1 MAKTINYSAFPDIQK
16 YSNQESISPEIL
28 EKAFRVEK
36 KYHDLLLAEKHFE
49 KRVSLYNEFY
59 STVIPIYGRDDS
71 NFGETNPKDKYAD
84 LFLSE
89 IKGKRVADFGC
100 GQGFMLQSLASKDP
114 NCHLTGIDVLIPEE
128 LKIHPRINFIENNLL
143 TYQPSEQF
151 DIAIS
156 DNVIEHLVKED
167 AKAHLQT
174 IFKSLSPGGKL
185 ILLMPNRL
193 FGPADVTRIIDYSH
207 SGKTPAQGGHVN
219 ESTYTEMIEIL
230 SEIGFQDFKT
240 VLPIPKLK
248 YTVFKKLRV
257 GTRWITTI
265 ENSKVLLGL
274 FRKFKIKGVCPI
286 RFTVTLVCTK

>member
-36 KYHDLLLAEKHFE
+36 KYHDLLMAEKDFE
-49 KRVSLYNEFY
+49 KRVSLYREFY
-59 STVIPIYGRDDS
+59 NTVIPIYGRDDS
-71 NFGETNPKDKYAD
+71 NFGEANPKDKYAD

-89 IKGKRVADFGC
+89 IRGKRVADFGC
-100 GQGFMLQSLASKDP
+100 GQGFMLQSLANKDA
-114 NCHLTGIDVLIPEE
+114 NCRLTGIDVLIPED
-128 LKIHPRINFIENNLL
+128 LKRHSRINFIEDNLL
-143 TYQPSEQF
+143 TFKPSQQF

-167 AKAHLQT
+167 AKSHLQT
-174 IFKSLSPGGKL
+174 IFNSLSEGGKL

-230 SEIGFQDFKT
+230 REIGFQEFKT

-248 YTVFKKLRV
+248 YTVFKNLRV
-257 GTRWITTI
+257 GTKWITTI
-265 ENSKVLLGL
+265 ENSKFLLGL
-274 FRKFKIKGVCPI
+274 FRMLKIKGVCPI
-286 RFTVTLVCTK
+286 RFTVTIITSK

>member
-16 YSNQESISPEIL
+16 YSKQESISPEIL

-36 KYHDLLLAEKHFE
+36 KYHDLLLAEKDFE
-49 KRVSLYNEFY
+49 KRVSLYSEFY
-59 STVIPIYGRDDS
+59 NTVIPIYGRDDS

-114 NCHLTGIDVLIPEE
+114 NCHLTGIDVLIPEK
-128 LKIHPRINFIENNLL
+128 LKRHPRINFIEDNLL

-174 IFKSLSPGGKL
+174 IFNSLSPGGKL

-219 ESTYTEMIEIL
+219 ESTYSEMVEIL
-230 SEIGFQDFKT
+230 KEIGFEGFKT

-265 ENSKVLLGL
+265 ENSRILLGL
-274 FRKFKIKGVCPI
+274 FRKFKFRGVCSV
-286 RFTVTLVCTK
+286 RFTVTLICTK

>member
-36 KYHDLLLAEKHFE
+36 KYHDLLLAEKDFE
-49 KRVSLYNEFY
+49 KRVSLYSEFY
-59 STVIPIYGRDDS
+59 NTVIPIYGRDDS

-128 LKIHPRINFIENNLL
+128 LKRHPRINFIEDNLL
-143 TYQPSEQF
+143 TYQPSKQF

-174 IFKSLSPGGKL
+174 IFNSLNPGGKL

-207 SGKTPAQGGHVN
+207 SGMTPAQGGHVN

-265 ENSKVLLGL
+265 ENSKILLGL
-274 FRKFKIKGVCPI
+274 FRKFKIKSVCPI
-286 RFTVTLVCTK
+286 RFTVTLVCIK